1 MFPKKTIPAVV
12 VVNLAEE
19 MGKLGPNSNP
29 SFAAILQL
37 ALQSDVDITYGSS
50 VCMVSEGNGEVLL
63 EVDDGKMTSLD
74 LSSQQRGASLYLNCE
89 QMEFHGVEVGADLL
103 SVHSFVD
110 SSTKRSMTQCPQRE

>member
-37 ALQSDVDITYGSS
+37 ALQ
-50 VCMVSEGNGEVLL
+50 M
-63 EVDDGKMTSLD
+63 DDGKMTSLD